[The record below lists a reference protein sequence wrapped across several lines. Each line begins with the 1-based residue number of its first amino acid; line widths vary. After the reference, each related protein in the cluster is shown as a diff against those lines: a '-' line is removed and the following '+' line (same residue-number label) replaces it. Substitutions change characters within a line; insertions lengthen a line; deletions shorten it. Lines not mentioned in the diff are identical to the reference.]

1 MTSYPISP
9 KKMEQIQ
16 PNKYK
21 YHTDNDTYYTI
32 YFPSNKQAISI
43 IIIEDTLESSVT
55 YKTTFTPES
64 LSYITQQFKT
74 FSTVEEIKQDFMTMF
89 SLGMFEIA
97 EKTSTTIQVFLS
109 FDQHI
114 RDFELYK
121 VHEETN
127 DIDRLLLHAKSIADE
142 KIIKKENDIYIQCDN
157 IDKRLSVL
165 ERDFDWIYQ
174 KIIEKKQK
182 ELEVQ
187 IQPPVQPI
195 PVPIRRRSS
204 STCPQSNMFYGN
216 EFEMLSHWISDTGKV
231 KFNMIFRASQFNFSS
246 EEFHIKFD
254 DAVPTLIVAQSLS
267 GARFGGFTKQIWKGE
282 NVYKCDPD
290 AFLFSLD
297 RQEKYDILPEEAK
310 NAILC
315 KGEYIAAFGNG
326 DLILFGGGLECY
338 TDFPCSYSC
347 TDRPVEKY
355 AITNGERIFGL
366 KDVEV
371 FQIVYIC

>member
-142 KIIKKENDIYIQCDN
+142 KIIKKENYISIQCDN

-165 ERDFDWIYQ
+165 E
-174 KIIEKKQK
+174 K
-182 ELEVQ
+182 
-187 IQPPVQPI
+187 
-195 PVPIRRRSS
+195 
-204 STCPQSNMFYGN
+204 
-216 EFEMLSHWISDTGKV
+216 
-231 KFNMIFRASQFNFSS
+231 
-246 EEFHIKFD
+246 
-254 DAVPTLIVAQSLS
+254 
-267 GARFGGFTKQIWKGE
+267 
-282 NVYKCDPD
+282 
-290 AFLFSLD
+290 
-297 RQEKYDILPEEAK
+297 
-310 NAILC
+310 
-315 KGEYIAAFGNG
+315 EYI
-326 DLILFGGGLECY
+326 
-338 TDFPCSYSC
+338 
-347 TDRPVEKY
+347 K
-355 AITNGERIFGL
+355 
-366 KDVEV
+366 K
-371 FQIVYIC
+371 